1 MTMKTAEFTF
11 LGTGTSQGVPMI
23 GCHCEV
29 CRSDNPK
36 NKRLRTAGLI
46 RYDGKAVAIDAGP
59 NFREQM
65 LSAGVD
71 RLDAILLT
79 HPHRDH
85 IGGLDDVRPYNYYAR
100 YAPPRPMPL
109 YATAHTLQG
118 VKENFPYAFEEHPYP
133 GAPQFILNEIETNT
147 APFHVEGLSV
157 QAIAIRHFQ
166 MDIAAFRIGDFCYIT
181 DASEIGA
188 GSADLIRGCRI
199 LVVNALRREPH
210 PSHFTLNQ
218 AVAFIETIKPEQ
230 AYLTHIG
237 HFMEHEALCRELPIH
252 IKPAYDGLT
261 IAFNP
266 AP

>member
-1 MTMKTAEFTF
+1 MKTAEFTF
-11 LGTGTSQGVPMI
+11 LGTGTSQGVPII
-23 GCHCEV
+23 GCHCAV

-46 RYDGKAVAIDAGP
+46 RYGDKSVAIDAGP

-65 LSAGVD
+65 LGAGVD

-100 YAPPRPMPL
+100 GVPPRPMPL
-109 YATAHTLQG
+109 YGTAHTLQG
-118 VKENFPYAFEEHPYP
+118 VRENFPYAFEAHPYP
-133 GAPQFILNEIETNT
+133 GAPQFVMNEIETNA
-147 APFHVEGLSV
+147 APFRVEGLSV
-157 QAIAIRHFQ
+157 QAISIRHYL
-166 MDIAAFRIGDFCYIT
+166 MDIAAFRLGDFCYIT

-188 GSADLIRGCRI
+188 ESAGLIRGCRI

-210 PSHFTLNQ
+210 PSHFTLDQ
-218 AVAFIETIKPEQ
+218 AVDFIESIKPEQ
-230 AYLTHIG
+230 AYLTHIS
-237 HFMEHEALCRELPIH
+237 HTLEHEALCRELPKH

-261 IAFNP
+261 IAFKP
-266 AP
+266 EP